1 MPRSKEKHLNSILLK
16 QTDQLYSRLVYSAI
30 GTVITAC
37 LIAWIVGSKSNPVIA
52 WKWFA
57 LILLLSLLRWTTAVI
72 YVRLPDTQ
80 RSDPRWH
87 RRFKWL
93 AWIIAVVWSLPMWLF
108 YPENPAYQVLTIMA
122 LAGIAGASMA
132 ILSYDRNILTGFLL
146 ILLVGALSRLISL
159 GDPLSLELAALVFF
173 YILFM
178 IKGGRDIGSSFMELL
193 ALRQSAEEHNLT
205 LLSITEEVARIGY
218 WQWDMSSPKIE
229 FSSNLRKMCGVSR
242 DQLDIDQYLEHVHP
256 DDRSRVQMSIDSA
269 RLTGQEVT
277 VEYRQ
282 RNPHGKDWMLMNQVI
297 KRVDESSGNQFLLGM
312 VQDVSILRKAEQK
325 IFDMAYYDELTGLAN
340 RGHFREHLKEKVKHA
355 RRRQTR
361 FALLY
366 IDLDGFKQ
374 INDMMGHEK
383 GDVFLRHF
391 SSNLKQAVREA
402 DFIARLGGDEFC
414 VLLGDIQGS
423 MDCVPTAQRCLEL
436 RDVPIVIDNHSIY
449 PQMSIG
455 IAVYPQDGA
464 DDDSLLKAADA
475 AMYAAKQG
483 GKHNYAFYDNE
494 MTERAARR
502 VRLEADLQ
510 RALKEEEF
518 FLVYQPK
525 VDLYSNEL
533 KGVEALIR
541 WRHPERGLVP
551 PDEFIATAERIGLIR
566 ELGEWVLDR
575 ACSQHREW
583 KQQGVNLQMAVNIA
597 SNHFSS
603 AHFVDRVR
611 ETLQRHGVAEG
622 ELEVE
627 ITESMTRDP
636 QQHLK
641 VCRELR
647 RCGVRVAIDDFGTGY
662 SSLSVLK
669 QLQVD
674 TLKVDKSFIQHLPGD
689 RSSTLMVRAIVDMAL
704 GLGFD
709 VVAEGVEDEAQ
720 ADFLRQLGCPYAQG
734 FYFSRPV
741 EADKIPAMMG
751 KLFVGDE
758 TIVMA
763 SVGKPQRR

>member
-1 MPRSKEKHLNSILLK
+1 MSPIRHR
-16 QTDQLYSRLVYSAI
+16 QTRQLYSRLIYSAV
-30 GTVITAC
+30 GTVFTAFV
-37 LIAWIVGSKSNPVIA
+37 LAWIVASEDHQLRA
-52 WKWFA
+52 WVWFA
-57 LILLLSLLRWTTAVI
+57 LILFASAYRWVTAI
-72 YVRLPDTQ
+72 IFTRLDEKEQ
-80 RSDPRWH
+80 RNPRWH
-87 RRFKWL
+87 ARFQWA
-93 AWIIAVVWSLPMWLF
+93 AWVIAFFWALPMWTF
-108 YPENPAYQVLTIMA
+108 YPDDPAYRVLMILA
-122 LAGIAGASMA
+122 LSGIAGGSVA
-132 ILSYDRNILTGFLL
+132 ILSYDKRILTVFLL
-146 ILLVGALSRLISL
+146 ILLFGIESRLLLL
-159 GDPLSLELAALVFF
+159 GDPLSLQLALLVVIYF
-173 YILFM
+173 LFL
-178 IKGGRDIGSSFMELL
+178 IKGGSDIGKSFMELL
-193 ALRQSAEEHNLT
+193 ELRQSAEEHNLT

-218 WQWDMSSPKIE
+218 WQWDMVSDDLE
-229 FSSNLRKMCGVSR
+229 FSSNLRNMCGVSGDR
-242 DQLDIDQYLEHVHP
+242 LGIDGCLQQVHP
-256 DDRSRVQMSIDSA
+256 DDRERVRMAIDNA

-282 RNPHGKDWMLMNQVI
+282 ENPRGKDWMLMNQVI
-297 KRVDESSGNQFLLGM
+297 KRVDESSGKQFLLGM

-355 RRRQTR
+355 RRRQSR

-366 IDLDGFKQ
+366 IDMDGFKQ

-391 SSNLKQAVREA
+391 SRNLKKAVREA

-414 VLLGDIQGS
+414 VLLGDIQS
-423 MDCVPTAQRCLEL
+423 SIDCVQSAQRCLAL
-436 RDVPIVIDNHSIY
+436 RDEPIVIDNHSLY

-455 IAVYPQDGA
+455 IAVYPQDGE
-464 DDDSLLKAADA
+464 DEDSLLKAADA

-483 GKHNYAFYDNE
+483 GKHSYAFYDNE

-510 RALKEEEF
+510 RALKNQEF

-525 VDLYSNEL
+525 VDLRTGEL
-533 KGVEALIR
+533 YGVEALIR

-566 ELGEWVLDR
+566 EMGEWVLDH
-575 ACSQHREW
+575 ACAQLAAW
-583 KQQGVNLQMAVNIA
+583 KNQGIRLQMAVNIA
-597 SNHFSS
+597 SNHFGSTS
-603 AHFVDRVR
+603 FVERLHAILR
-611 ETLQRHGVAEG
+611 RHAIGDG

-627 ITESMTRDP
+627 ITESLTRDP
-636 QQHLK
+636 QQHLR

-647 RCGVRVAIDDFGTGY
+647 RLGVRVAIDDFGTGY

-674 TLKVDKSFIQHLPGD
+674 TLKVDKSFIQHLPSD
-689 RSSTLMVRAIVDMAL
+689 RSSTLMVQAIISMAL

-720 ADFLRQLGCPYAQG
+720 ADFLRQLDCPYVQG
-734 FYFSRPV
+734 YYFSRPV
-741 EADKIPAMMG
+741 EAPEIPKMMG

-758 TIVMA
+758 TLVMA
-763 SVGKPQRR
+763 ALKDQRGL